1 MSRSLNVLS
10 KILALTASTNPNE
23 AKAAEAKLEQQL
35 KARGITLEQLE
46 QQIGDTSVLDE
57 EIEVIAF
64 RWGTPY
70 KRIDPAVSI
79 IVSAVADF
87 YNGKIVFTPFKFK
100 RSGNQKH
107 QKEYITEGGKYKG
120 HRQIEISAN
129 KARKI
134 EIEIYAEYLIQA
146 LADAWAR
153 HCQEDPFQVAMEG
166 SAHRNSFRKN
176 WAWEV
181 RSRFNKMK
189 SEEQKNGRQLQLADK
204 TINVS
209 ALAVVN
215 ANKAELAKVE
225 EFYADRYPDLGR
237 GGAGYSTGGS
247 GASAGRSAGGQVG
260 LSRQMSGN
268 SQRQIAGY

>member
-23 AKAAEAKLEQQL
+23 AAAAEAKLEQQL
-35 KARGITLEQLE
+35 AARGITLEQLE

-79 IVSAVADF
+79 IVGAVADF
-87 YNGKIVFTPFKFK
+87 YNGKIVFTPFKFE
-100 RSGNQKH
+100 RSGNKKH
-107 QKEYITEGGKYKG
+107 QKEYIKDSKG
-120 HRQIEISAN
+120 DIYRQIEISAN

-134 EIEIYAEYLIQA
+134 EIEIYSEYLIQA

-153 HCQEDPFQVAMEG
+153 HCKEDPFQVAMEG
-166 SAHRNSFRKN
+166 AAHRNSFRKN

-181 RSRFNKMK
+181 SNRFDKMK

-209 ALAVVN
+209 ALAVIN

-225 EFYADRYPDLGR
+225 EFYAERYPTIGS
-237 GGAGYSTGGS
+237 GGSGYSSGGS
-247 GASAGRSAGGQVG
+247 GASAGRAAGGQVG
-260 LSRQMSGN
+260 LSRQMSGS
-268 SQRQIAGY
+268 SQKRIGGY

>member
-1 MSRSLNVLS
+1 MTRSLNVLS

-35 KARGITLEQLE
+35 KAKGITLEQLE

-79 IVSAVADF
+79 IVGAVADF
-87 YNGKIVFTPFKFK
+87 YNGKIVFTPYKMEK
-100 RSGNQKH
+100 PGADHKV
-107 QKEYITEGGKYKG
+107 YIRDKKG
-120 HRQIEISAN
+120 DIYRQIEISAN

-146 LADAWAR
+146 LQDAWAR
-153 HCQEDPFQVAMEG
+153 HCKEDPFKVAMEG
-166 SAHRNSFRKN
+166 AAYRNSFRKA
-176 WAWEV
+176 WARKVDE
-181 RSRFNKMK
+181 RFSKMK
-189 SEEQKNGRQLQLADK
+189 KDEETNGRQLQLESK

-209 ALAVVN
+209 ALVVTK
-215 ANKAELAKVE
+215 ANSTELAKVE
-225 EFYADRYPDLGR
+225 EFYAERYPSIGR
-237 GGAGYSTGGS
+237 GGSGYTGGGS
-247 GASAGRSAGGQVG
+247 GSSAGSSAGSSVG
-260 LSRQMSGN
+260 LSRQVSGGGQKQL
-268 SQRQIAGY
+268 SGY

>member
-1 MSRSLNVLS
+1 MTRSITVLS
-10 KILALTASTNPNE
+10 KILALTASTNEHE
-23 AKAAEAKLEQQL
+23 AKLAEQKLEQQL
-35 KARGITLEQLE
+35 AARGITLEQLE

-129 KARKI
+129 KARQI

-146 LADAWAR
+146 LQDAWAR
-153 HCQEDPFQVAMEG
+153 HCQEDPFMVAMEG
-166 SAHRNSFRKN
+166 TAHRNSFRKA
-176 WAWEV
+176 WAREV

-189 SEEQKNGRQLQLADK
+189 SDEQKNGRQLQLADK

-209 ALAVVN
+209 ALAVIN

-225 EFYADRYPDLGR
+225 EFYSDRYPVLGS
-237 GGAGYSTGGS
+237 GGSGYSSGGS
-247 GASAGRSAGGQVG
+247 GAGAGRAAGNSVG
-260 LSRQMSGN
+260 LSRQVAGG
-268 SQRQIAGY
+268 SQKQIAGY

>member
-87 YNGKIVFTPFKFK
+87 YNGKIVFTPFKME
-100 RSGNQKH
+100 RSGNKKH
-107 QKEYITEGGKYKG
+107 QKEYIRDKKG
-120 HRQIEISAN
+120 DIYRQIEITAN
-129 KARKI
+129 QARRI
-134 EIEIYAEYLIQA
+134 EIEIYSSYLIEA
-146 LADAWAR
+146 LQDAWAR

-166 SAHRNSFRKN
+166 AAHRNSFRKN

-181 RSRFNKMK
+181 SNRFDKMK

-204 TINVS
+204 TVNVS
-209 ALAVVN
+209 ALAVIN

-225 EFYADRYPDLGR
+225 EFYAERYPTIGS
-237 GGAGYSTGGS
+237 GGSGYRSGGS
-247 GASAGRSAGGQVG
+247 GASAGKAAGGQVG

>member
-1 MSRSLNVLS
+1 MTRSLNVLS

-35 KARGITLEQLE
+35 KAKGITLEQLE

-79 IVSAVADF
+79 IVGAVADF
-87 YNGKIVFTPFKFK
+87 YNGKIVFTPFKME
-100 RSGNQKH
+100 RTGNKKH
-107 QKEYITEGGKYKG
+107 QKEYIKDAKG
-120 HRQIEISAN
+120 DIYRQIEISAN

-146 LADAWAR
+146 LQDAWAS
-153 HCQEDPFQVAMEG
+153 HCKEDPFKVAMEG
-166 SAHRNSFRKN
+166 AAYRNSFRKA
-176 WAWEV
+176 WARKVDE
-181 RSRFNKMK
+181 RFSKMK
-189 SEEQKNGRQLQLADK
+189 KDEETNGRQLQLESK

-209 ALAVVN
+209 ALVVTK
-215 ANKAELAKVE
+215 ANSTELAKVE
-225 EFYADRYPDLGR
+225 EFYAERYPSIGR
-237 GGAGYSTGGS
+237 GGSGYTGGGS
-247 GASAGRSAGGQVG
+247 GSSAGSSAGSTVG
-260 LSRQMSGN
+260 LSRQVAGGGQKQLSG
-268 SQRQIAGY
+268 Y

>member
-1 MSRSLNVLS
+1 MTRSLNVLS

-35 KARGITLEQLE
+35 KAKGISLEQLE
-46 QQIGDTSVLDE
+46 QQIGDTSILDE

-79 IVSAVADF
+79 IVGAVADF

-107 QKEYITEGGKYKG
+107 QKEYIRDSKG
-120 HRQIEISAN
+120 DIYRQIEISAN

-146 LADAWAR
+146 LQDAWAR
-153 HCQEDPFQVAMEG
+153 HCKEDPFKVAMEG
-166 SAHRNSFRKN
+166 AAYRNSFRKA
-176 WAWEV
+176 WARKVDE
-181 RSRFNKMK
+181 RFSKMK
-189 SEEQKNGRQLQLADK
+189 KDEETNGRQLQLESK

-209 ALAVVN
+209 ALVVTK
-215 ANKAELAKVE
+215 ANSTELAKVE
-225 EFYADRYPDLGR
+225 EFYAERYPSIGR
-237 GGAGYSTGGS
+237 GGSGYTGGGS
-247 GASAGRSAGGQVG
+247 GSSAGSSAGSSVG
-260 LSRQMSGN
+260 LNRQVSGGGQKQL
-268 SQRQIAGY
+268 SGY

>member
-87 YNGKIVFTPFKFK
+87 YNGKIVFTPFKME
-100 RSGNQKH
+100 RSGNKKH
-107 QKEYITEGGKYKG
+107 QKEYIRDKKG
-120 HRQIEISAN
+120 DIYRQIEISAN
-129 KARKI
+129 KARQI
-134 EIEIYAEYLIQA
+134 EIEIYTEYLIQA
-146 LADAWAR
+146 LQDAWAR

-166 SAHRNSFRKN
+166 ASHRNSFRKN

-181 RSRFNKMK
+181 SNRFDKMK

-204 TINVS
+204 TVNVS
-209 ALAVVN
+209 ALAVIN

-225 EFYADRYPDLGR
+225 EFYAERYPTIGSR
-237 GGAGYSTGGS
+237 GNGYSSGGS
-247 GASAGRSAGGQVG
+247 GADAGRAAGGQVG
-260 LSRQMSGN
+260 LSRQMSGS
-268 SQRQIAGY
+268 SQKRLGGY